1 MSCGLLRS
9 DMGWDSVH
17 EGDGASL
24 GYGDEASLGYGDE
37 GEGRGMARLW
47 GVGWARW
54 RGLRLMSLHRRVP
67 LYSLSSLISLYSLDL
82 AFFIDAFRDVYE
94 VSPILEALE
103 SDR

>member
-1 MSCGLLRS
+1 MKEMGRAWGMEMRERGWGWNGCGE
-9 DMGWDSVH
+9 WDGH
-17 EGDGASL
+17 AGA
-24 GYGDEASLGYGDE
+24 
-37 GEGRGMARLW
+37 
-47 GVGWARW
+47 
-54 RGLRLMSLHRRVP
+54 RLMSLHRRVP